1 MLRILSITA
10 QFLEDVLLAIV
21 LLWSLGLLVY
31 QPVCIIP
38 VAVLAAGA
46 VWLWRSGKVRSVR
59 GWLWGCFLVCAIA
72 YLLLPNPRGPWQTPW
87 VRTPHCTLDGNILTI
102 QDLRDFR
109 YTTENDYEPRYTTE
123 TYDLSTLVGAD
134 FAECRWD
141 GHEAIC
147 HTMMSFAFADGRHI
161 VFSAETRVPV
171 GDEQNA
177 VGGLYKRYGLACL
190 IGTEEDIFALRTNYR
205 HEDLYI
211 YPLLTTPQQTLTLL
225 LGMLEFAN
233 NANEQGAHYN
243 TVTANCSAPYIAL
256 LRRAVPDLP
265 KRSILLPIYN
275 SAIAEIFYNRG
286 FLLKHGEN
294 ETLPARR
301 ERAKVGYDIP
311 LQNYSRNLRQ
321 RLVGED

>member
-10 QFLEDVLLAIV
+10 QFLEDLLLAIV

-59 GWLWGCFLVCAIA
+59 GWLWGCFLVCALA